1 MAAEVGSSF
10 MLSERK
16 ALLRCFEIVAWAGA
30 ASCLFLASR
39 LRRWPDTEL
48 PIELALTAGFALLLL
63 SFLPACVLGAE
74 YARAVRRSENH
85 LAFSDGLNLAELS
98 ELLSWAPLACKVA
111 AGSGLALAAYAA
123 IVYGEVSWSTM
134 DPPTRED
141 GIAGALY
148 LASFLLLALPV
159 LASAVRMPGSYAEHF
174 GDES

>member
-1 MAAEVGSSF
+1 

-16 ALLRCFEIVAWAGA
+16 ALLRCCETVAWIGA
-30 ASCLFLASR
+30 ASCLILASR
-39 LRRWPDTEL
+39 LRRWPDAEL
-48 PIELALTAGFALLLL
+48 PIELAFTAGFALLML

-74 YARAVRRSENH
+74 YARAVRRPERH
-85 LAFSDGLNLAELS
+85 LALANGLNLAELS

-123 IVYGEVSWSTM
+123 IEYGEVSWSTTA
-134 DPPTRED
+134 PPTRDD
-141 GIAGALY
+141 GVAGALY
-148 LASFLLLALPV
+148 LATFFLLALPV